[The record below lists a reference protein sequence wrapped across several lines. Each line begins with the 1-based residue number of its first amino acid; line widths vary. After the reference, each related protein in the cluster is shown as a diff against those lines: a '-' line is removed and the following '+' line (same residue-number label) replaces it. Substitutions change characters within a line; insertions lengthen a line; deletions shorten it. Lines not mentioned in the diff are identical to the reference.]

1 MTGGAGGGLP
11 ALGCGTSPRPGT
23 RPADL
28 EPALAAALDCG
39 YRLFDTAEAYGT
51 EPILGR
57 LLAASGRA
65 REEVVLLG
73 KVWQTNHAPE
83 HVLEACALSLE
94 RLGVDHLDLFL
105 VHAAESWRYLGP
117 LDVRPDWT
125 YEEIA
130 ARLVPRDA
138 SGTLE
143 PGGVALQET
152 WEAMLEARRR
162 GWVREV
168 GVANLDLPGLEA
180 LLASGLPPPAALQVE
195 LHPLRP
201 RRDLAARCRELG
213 IRILAHSPLGGGR
226 VLAEPRVAALAAA
239 AGCTPAQ
246 LALAWHLARGRS
258 PIAGSLHP
266 AHVREN
272 LVAARLTLPAE
283 ALSRLDALA
292 PPASRASASLPA
304 G

>member
-1 MTGGAGGGLP
+1 MTGAAGGLP
-11 ALGCGTSPRPGT
+11 FLGFGTSPRPRT
-23 RPADL
+23 RPLDL

-65 REEVVLLG
+65 RDEVLLIG

-83 HVLEACALSLE
+83 RLLEACERSLE
-94 RLGVDHLDLFL
+94 RLGVDHLDLYL
-105 VHAAESWRYLGP
+105 VHAPESWRYLGP
-117 LDVRPDWT
+117 LEVRPGWT

-138 SGTLE
+138 SGAVE
-143 PGGVALQET
+143 PGGVALPEA

-168 GVANLDLPGLEA
+168 GVANLDRPGLES
-180 LLASGLPPPAALQVE
+180 LLATGLPPPAALQLE
-195 LHPLRP
+195 LHPLCP
-201 RRDLAARCRELG
+201 RRHLVARCRELG
-213 IRILAHSPLGGGR
+213 IRVLAHSPLGGGR
-226 VLAEPRVAALAAA
+226 VLGEPRLAPLAAA

-246 LALAWHLARGRS
+246 LVLAWHAARGAT

-272 LVAARLTLPAE
+272 LEAARLTPPAE
-283 ALSRLDALA
+283 TVRALDGLACSAPDA
-292 PPASRASASLPA
+292 SGSLP
-304 G
+304 GG